1 MLGLTTLGI
10 IHTAISLIAV
20 VTGLIA
26 LIRDKV
32 ISIKNGL
39 GQTYLLTTLLT
50 AATGLGIFQ
59 HGGFGKPHVLSILT
73 IIALIVGTVA
83 ATTNFYG
90 RFSRVTNAIA
100 FTATYLF
107 HLIPGITESLTRL
120 PPGAPI
126 ASSADDP
133 FLKPFVGAFVVLFLI
148 VVTLQIRWLRQH
160 PLQPG

>member
-10 IHTAISLIAV
+10 VHTAISLIAV
-20 VTGLIA
+20 LTGLIA

-32 ISIKNGL
+32 ISIKNGV
-39 GQTYLLTTLLT
+39 GQTYLVTTFLT

-73 IIALIVGTVA
+73 IVALVIGTVA

-90 RFSRVTNAIA
+90 RFSRVTNVIA
-100 FTATYLF
+100 YTATFLF
-107 HLIPGITESLTRL
+107 HMIPGITETLTRL
-120 PPGAPI
+120 PQGAPI

-148 VVTLQIRWLRQH
+148 VVTLQIRWVRKH
-160 PLQPG
+160 PQ